1 MIKRPNRM
9 GISKKNSASNSS
21 KPSRLSKRSLL
32 LGITSLVLIVAGI
45 LLWSPWGD
53 RLHAALFDPG
63 IQKREIALALAE
75 KGVQDELPQDFV
87 VHHRGVNVRVR
98 PTYSFDENLDKEM
111 RGLMAS
117 YKPDYG
123 AFVAVDAN
131 TGRILSLISWNK
143 NDEWIRDHM
152 ALRATFPSASVFKVV
167 TAAAVISEKKMSADS
182 IISYNG
188 SRHTLYKRNLFKDD
202 VTRWTQHV
210 PLKEA
215 FAQSINS
222 VFGKLGVFLVGPTE
236 LKSYAEKFGF
246 NRELP
251 SDLPVQ
257 EGKALITEDP
267 WELAEAASGFTKF
280 NTMSPLQG
288 ALIASAIVND
298 GKMMEPYVV
307 SSLANEEGK
316 KIYEAKAHISQI
328 VIDPQAA
335 KEMRELMRETVESGT
350 SRGSFRGFKTS
361 SNALVDVGGKTGSLT
376 GTDPKGK
383 YDWFV
388 GYGSSGGN
396 KIAVAA
402 LTISREYWKVKSSY
416 LARKA
421 IETYFEEKET
431 AQDSLASDKVSV
443 LGGGARKVASRSKS
457 RYKKNSGRKR

>member
-1 MIKRPNRM
+1 MIKRPNRK
-9 GISKKNSASNSS
+9 GSSQPHSKSNSE
-21 KPSRLSKRSLL
+21 KKGSRLSKRSLIFGIVSVL
-32 LGITSLVLIVAGI
+32 LLAAGA
-45 LLWSPWGD
+45 LLWSPWGST
-53 RLHAALFDPG
+53 LHAHFFDPG
-63 IQKREIALALAE
+63 IQKHEIALALAE
-75 KGVQDELPQDFV
+75 KGIQDELPTDFV
-87 VHHRGVNVRVR
+87 VHHRGKNLRVK
-98 PTYSFDENLDKEM
+98 PAYGFDEALDRQM
-111 RGLMAS
+111 RDLFSS

-123 AFVAVDAN
+123 AFVAIDAN
-131 TGRILSLISWNK
+131 TGRVLSLISWNK
-143 NDEWIRDHM
+143 SDAWIRDHL

-167 TAAAVISEKKMSADS
+167 TAAAVISEKKMSANS

-257 EGKALITEDP
+257 QGKALITEDP
-267 WELAEAASGFTKF
+267 WELAEAASGFTKS

-288 ALIASAIVND
+288 ALIAAAIVND
-298 GKMMEPYVV
+298 GKMMEPFVV
-307 SSLANEEGK
+307 SSLSDEAGK
-316 KIYEAKAHISQI
+316 TIYQSTPHLSQV

-350 SRGSFRGFKTS
+350 SRGSFRGFKAAGNS
-361 SNALVDVGGKTGSLT
+361 PIDVGGKTGSLT
-376 GTDPKGK
+376 GTDPQGK

-388 GYGSSGGN
+388 GYGTNGE
-396 KIAVAA
+396 KRIALAA
-402 LTISREYWKVKSSY
+402 LTISKEYWKVKSSY

-421 IETYFEEKET
+421 LETYFSDKST
-431 AQDSLASDKVSV
+431 AKGSLASERVS
-443 LGGGARKVASRSKS
+443 ATSSRSKKVASRSKNY
-457 RYKKNSGRKR
+457 RGKRK